1 MKIYSVCFFA
11 NKTKGGMDIM
21 SDFLMK
27 PKIDYTFKEIM
38 MDEQFPVRRL
48 KAQPGRYPQNR
59 NIKYQE

>member
-1 MKIYSVCFFA
+1 
-11 NKTKGGMDIM
+11 MDIM